1 MAPGWDTVFP
11 PWLYHLSI
19 KYLFLTFYH
28 FPLCSEKG
36 FPFVVIPWVVLQELD
51 SLKKGKGLSVSSVAH
66 LAIPAISYILNSLK
80 SREPR
85 LWGQSMQQAS
95 QSNSEC
101 TQCIKICWYDLM
113 IKILMVSSFHLAI
126 YYCFVYE
133 HWILYLS
140 NRCFFVVFL
149 NVQLIALVIKGHS
162 LGEIYGVVSV
172 KDGCHHIYRL
182 VFATRAFAPHTDGP
196 RTLARRFSFSTAVV
210 QCEH

>member
-1 MAPGWDTVFP
+1 M
-11 PWLYHLSI
+11 
-19 KYLFLTFYH
+19 
-28 FPLCSEKG
+28 
-36 FPFVVIPWVVLQELD
+36 LQELD

-95 QSNSEC
+95 QSNSEY
-101 TQCIKICWYDLM
+101 TQCIKICWYYLM
-113 IKILMVSSFHLAI
+113 IKILTVSSFNLAI
-126 YYCFVYE
+126 YDCFVYE

-140 NRCFFVVFL
+140 NRCFFVLFL

-162 LGEIYGVVSV
+162 LGQIYGLVSV

-182 VFATRAFAPHTDGP
+182 GFCNKSLCPTHWWPKDTCEALLILYCSRPMWTLGGSSAEPLCATFIIPLR
-196 RTLARRFSFSTAVV
+196 S
-210 QCEH
+210 CM